1 MLRHTL
7 PQKLVAASLALL
19 ISGVAAPAWATTG
32 TSTISGRVLAAGSG
46 APLEGWTVLVGNP
59 ASKTVASTVT
69 TRADGTFEA
78 SGLPPA
84 TYELAV
90 RNDAKVF
97 TVNGAVQL
105 APGQA
110 RSVQLAVNQEQIAPP
125 PASEDNSNANK
136 GATTWWSNPLVATL
150 LVVGGAVLV
159 GVIVDNASDDD
170 QSASPSNP

>member
-7 PQKLVAASLALL
+7 HQKLVSASLAIV
-19 ISGVAAPAWATTG
+19 ISGVAAPIWATTG
-32 TSTISGRVLAAGSG
+32 TSTLTGRVLAAGSG

-59 ASKTVASTVT
+59 TSRTVASTVT
-69 TRADGTFEA
+69 TKADGSFEV
-78 SGLPPA
+78 SGLAPA

-125 PASEDNSNANK
+125 PNADDPNSNK

-150 LVVGGAVLV
+150 LVVGGAVLI

-170 QSASPSNP
+170 QQSASPSNP